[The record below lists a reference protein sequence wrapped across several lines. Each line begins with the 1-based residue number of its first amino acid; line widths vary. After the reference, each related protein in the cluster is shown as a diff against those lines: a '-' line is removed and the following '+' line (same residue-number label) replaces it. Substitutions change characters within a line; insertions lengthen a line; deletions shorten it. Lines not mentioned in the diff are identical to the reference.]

1 VFTRQL
7 EVPGFSR
14 FVNNEEIAGHDYNLN
29 LPRYIDSSDAEDLQD
44 IEAHLRGGIPE
55 RDIDALDAYWQVCTQ
70 LRESLFRPLRP
81 GYLELAVAPA
91 ELKATIM
98 SHPQFAGFLAGMAQH
113 FQAWKQGAAEQLL
126 ALEPGC
132 HPKEVIRELSEG
144 LLAHYKGQPLI
155 DAYAVYQLLLDQ
167 WAETMQDDVYA
178 ISADGWTA
186 EPYRVIETDKKGNS
200 KDKGW
205 VCDLLPKE
213 LLVRQLFA
221 DELELIEGLTAQLE
235 DASSRLAE
243 LEEEHS
249 GDEGAFAELE
259 KLNKGNINAR
269 IKEIKKDPEAAE
281 ELAVLREWLELSEE
295 EAATKKA
302 LKAAEADL
310 DDQAYGRYDSL
321 TEAEVREL
329 VVNGKWL
336 ATLEQAIAT
345 EVERVSQQL
354 TSRLKELGERYGEAL
369 PQISNRVVELETK
382 VAGHLEQMGFAWN

>member
-1 VFTRQL
+1 
-7 EVPGFSR
+7 VP
-14 FVNNEEIAGHDYNLN
+14 
-29 LPRYIDSSDAEDLQD
+29 
-44 IEAHLRGGIPE
+44 
-55 RDIDALDAYWQVCTQ
+55 
-70 LRESLFRPLRP
+70 
-81 GYLELAVAPA
+81 PA
-91 ELKATIM
+91 ELKATITA
-98 SHPQFAGFLAGMAQH
+98 HPQFAGFLSGMANH
-113 FQAWKQGAAEQLL
+113 FAAWHQQAAAQLL
-126 ALEPGC
+126 ALEAGC
-132 HPKEVIRELSEG
+132 HPKAVIRELSEG
-144 LLAHYKGQPLI
+144 LLTHYQGQPLI

-178 ISADGWTA
+178 ISAEGWRA
-186 EPYRVIETDKKGNS
+186 EPYRVLETDKKGKT

-205 VCDLLPKE
+205 ACDLVPKE

-221 DELELIEGLTAQLE
+221 DELEMIEGLTSQLE
-235 DASSRLAE
+235 EASSRLAE

-249 GDEGAFAELE
+249 GDEGAFSELE
-259 KLNKGNINAR
+259 KLNKATINAR

-336 ATLEQAIAT
+336 ATLEQAVAA
-345 EVERVSQQL
+345 EVERVSQAL
-354 TSRLKELGERYGEAL
+354 TSRLKQLGERYGDAL
-369 PQISNRVVELETK
+369 PQISERVEELEAR
-382 VAGHLEQMGFAWN
+382 VAGHLERMAFAWN